1 MLQQAQDAPRDTGGH
16 GVVIGDKRE
25 IWQRDPGRLNL
36 LPSFSLWTARAVL
49 KAHHAK
55 KQITVS
61 AVLSDMP
68 ELSVIVPVLNEELN
82 VPLIVTRLT
91 EVLEACVPS
100 HEIVFVD
107 DGSGDRT
114 LEVIR
119 RLAITD
125 ARIRCLSLSRNFGK
139 EVALAAGL
147 DHVRGKAAVMI
158 DADLQHPPETIAA
171 FVAKWREG
179 FDMVYGQRIDRTTDG
194 KTYGRLARRF
204 YEVFERFGE
213 MPLPEGAGDFRL
225 ISRRVIDTLKRM
237 PERARFSKGLYA
249 WVGFRQTGVPYQVAA
264 RVHGETKW
272 NYTKL
277 FRFAF
282 DGLTSFSTVPLRLAT
297 FTGVAISLLAF
308 FYAFITILRTLVL
321 GADVP
326 GFPSIMVSVMF
337 FSGIQLIFLG
347 IIGEY
352 VGRIFAEVKERPLYI
367 LADEVGGEA
376 AIPPARPR
384 IPSAKAS

>member
-1 MLQQAQDAPRDTGGH
+1 MP
-16 GVVIGDKRE
+16 
-25 IWQRDPGRLNL
+25 
-36 LPSFSLWTARAVL
+36 
-49 KAHHAK
+49 K
-55 KQITVS
+55 KQI
-61 AVLSDMP
+61 AILDARSDIP

-82 VPLIVTRLT
+82 VPLIVARLT
-91 EVLEACVPS
+91 EVLESCVTS
-100 HEIVFVD
+100 HEILFVD
-107 DGSGDRT
+107 DGSKDQT

-119 RLAITD
+119 ELARSD

-194 KTYGRLARRF
+194 KTYSRFARRF

-249 WVGFRQTGVPYQVAA
+249 WVGFRQIGVPYQVAA

-272 NYTKL
+272 NYAKL

-308 FYAFITILRTLVL
+308 LYAFITIVRTVIS

-376 AIPPARPR
+376 AIPAKTPAGRR
-384 IPSAKAS
+384 ASSAKVR

>member
-1 MLQQAQDAPRDTGGH
+1 MP
-16 GVVIGDKRE
+16 
-25 IWQRDPGRLNL
+25 
-36 LPSFSLWTARAVL
+36 
-49 KAHHAK
+49 K
-55 KQITVS
+55 KQIVPVALAGRT
-61 AVLSDMP
+61 P

-82 VPLIVTRLT
+82 VPLIAKRLT
-91 EVLEACVPS
+91 EVLQSCVAS
-100 HEIVFVD
+100 HEILFVD
-107 DGSGDRT
+107 DGSRDGTLAMIRT
-114 LEVIR
+114 L
-119 RLAITD
+119 AAKD
-125 ARIRCLSLSRNFGK
+125 GRIRCISFSRNFGK
-139 EVALAAGL
+139 EVALAAGI
-147 DHVRGKAAVMI
+147 DHVRGQAAVMI

-179 FDMVYGQRIDRTTDG
+179 YDMVYGQRNDRTTDG
-194 KTYGRLARRF
+194 KTYSRFARRF

-237 PERARFSKGLYA
+237 PEQARFSKGLYA
-249 WVGFRQTGVPYQVAA
+249 WVGFRQTGVTYQVAP

-272 NYTKL
+272 NYAKL

-297 FTGVAISLLAF
+297 YTGVVISLLAF
-308 FYAFITILRTLVL
+308 LYAFVTVLRTLVL

-326 GFPSIMVSVMF
+326 GFPSILVSVMF

-352 VGRIFAEVKERPLYI
+352 VGRIFAEVKERPLYV
-367 LADEVGGEA
+367 LADEVGGDEVAPSPKPA
-376 AIPPARPR
+376 AKRQR
-384 IPSAKAS
+384 SSAKAM

>member
-1 MLQQAQDAPRDTGGH
+1 MP
-16 GVVIGDKRE
+16 
-25 IWQRDPGRLNL
+25 
-36 LPSFSLWTARAVL
+36 
-49 KAHHAK
+49 K
-55 KQITVS
+55 KQIAIS
-61 AVLSDMP
+61 AAISDIP

-82 VPLIVTRLT
+82 VPLIVARLT
-91 EVLEACVPS
+91 EVLESCVPS

-107 DGSGDRT
+107 DGSRDRT
-114 LEVIR
+114 LDVIR
-119 RLAITD
+119 DLALTD

-158 DADLQHPPETIAA
+158 DADLQHPPETIPA
-171 FVAKWREG
+171 FVEKWREG

-194 KTYGRLARRF
+194 KTYSRFARRF
-204 YEVFERFGE
+204 YEVFQRFGE

-249 WVGFRQTGVPYQVAA
+249 WVGYRQTGVPYQVAA

-297 FTGVAISLLAF
+297 YTGVAISLLAF
-308 FYAFITILRTLVL
+308 FYAFITILRTLVF

-337 FSGIQLIFLG
+337 FSGLQLIFLG

-352 VGRIFAEVKERPLYI
+352 IGRIFAEVKERPLYV
-367 LADEVGGEA
+367 LADEVGGQA
-376 AIPPARPR
+376 AIPAKPPARTR
-384 IPSAKAS
+384 ISSAKAS

>member
-1 MLQQAQDAPRDTGGH
+1 MP
-16 GVVIGDKRE
+16 
-25 IWQRDPGRLNL
+25 
-36 LPSFSLWTARAVL
+36 
-49 KAHHAK
+49 K
-55 KQITVS
+55 KQIAVS
-61 AVLSDMP
+61 AVLSDTP
-68 ELSVIVPVLNEELN
+68 ELSIIVPVLNEELN
-82 VPLIVTRLT
+82 VPLIVARLT

-107 DGSGDRT
+107 DGSMDRT
-114 LEVIR
+114 LDVIR
-119 RLAITD
+119 DLARTD
-125 ARIRCLSLSRNFGK
+125 ARIRCISLSRNFGK

-194 KTYGRLARRF
+194 KTYSRFARRF
-204 YEVFERFGE
+204 YEVFQRFGE

-249 WVGFRQTGVPYQVAA
+249 WVGFRQTGVPYQVAVRA
-264 RVHGETKW
+264 HGETKW

-308 FYAFITILRTLVL
+308 LYAFITILRTLVL

-367 LADEVGGEA
+367 LADEVGGQA
-376 AIPPARPR
+376 AIAAKPPARTR
-384 IPSAKAS
+384 ISSAKAR

>member
-1 MLQQAQDAPRDTGGH
+1 MP
-16 GVVIGDKRE
+16 
-25 IWQRDPGRLNL
+25 
-36 LPSFSLWTARAVL
+36 
-49 KAHHAK
+49 K
-55 KQITVS
+55 KQIAVS
-61 AVLSDMP
+61 AATSDMP
-68 ELSVIVPVLNEELN
+68 ELSVIVPVLGS
-82 VPLIVTRLT
+82 
-91 EVLEACVPS
+91 CVPS

-107 DGSGDRT
+107 DGSRDRT

-119 RLAITD
+119 GLALAD
-125 ARIRCLSLSRNFGK
+125 ARIRCISLSRNFGK

-171 FVAKWREG
+171 FVTKWREG

-194 KTYGRLARRF
+194 KTYSRFARRF
-204 YEVFERFGE
+204 YEVFQRFGE

-249 WVGFRQTGVPYQVAA
+249 WVGFRQTGVPYQVAT

-297 FTGVAISLLAF
+297 YTGIAISLLAF
-308 FYAFITILRTLVL
+308 LYAFITILRTLVF

-337 FSGIQLIFLG
+337 FSGLQLIFLG

-376 AIPPARPR
+376 AIPAKPPARTR
-384 IPSAKAS
+384 ASSAKAG